1 MDLERILAMDPYML
15 LSMVNMKLRD
25 FYSSL
30 DNLCEDWDVSTSVIE
45 DKLKSAGYVYN
56 KESNQFVAL

>member
-30 DNLCEDWDVSTSVIE
+30 DSLCDDWDVNPSVIE
-45 DKLKSAGYVYN
+45 DKLKTVGYTYN
-56 KESNQFVAL
+56 KESNQFVAI